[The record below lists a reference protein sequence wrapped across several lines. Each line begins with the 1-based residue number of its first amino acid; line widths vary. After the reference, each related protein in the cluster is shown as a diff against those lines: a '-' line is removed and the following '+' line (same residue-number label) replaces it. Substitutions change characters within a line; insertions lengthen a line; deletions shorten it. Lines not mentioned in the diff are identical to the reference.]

1 MKEKLNDEEKEVEVY
16 KDEDI
21 QKKEK
26 EKKKL
31 IYGIRN
37 LIANE
42 INFLGT
48 ASLMG
53 LVSLGVYRISYLRH
67 FQKEKTLDLQHSYFF
82 GIIFRITSTFT
93 NLFAAGLERKLGLR
107 GVIIIGT
114 IIRLISNL
122 ITFFSKSFYLD
133 LLGMFVLALG
143 LFPLMLLGRN
153 FMYFFFEIRG
163 KLSGALGIV
172 NAIESSGFSLI
183 TEKFVVNPESDE
195 ADVDEQ
201 FFTYNISKRVLNYI
215 ILNIIISVVTTVLI
229 LIIIVPYNKE
239 KHGKGLS
246 FSSKNKKFIPKEGE
260 NKKDIDKEFNIN
272 NTNSLSINNEEEEK
286 EKEIDKEENNKVDEG
301 NEGNK
306 EDEQNGKKKKKPLFA
321 AKFLK
326 KALKSRRIIFLSL
339 IQIFSSPLGAFFH
352 SQWRNIAIR
361 NNIPTSYQQNILAIT
376 PFVNCFS
383 KLIFGWL
390 SDSFSFK
397 YLNSILS
404 FIQTFISILYCF
416 TFQNP
421 FLYSIIILVHTLVGS
436 GLMSIGAPHFMKVF
450 GLKHFIEISSLIGL
464 PSTILNP
471 ILTVFMFFFDQK
483 YKNYT
488 FPEKFNQI
496 FTSPYFILYAILGL
510 LNAIAAVLSC
520 FESEELLEL

>member
-246 FSSKNKKFIPKEGE
+246 FSSKNKKFIPKGGE

-306 EDEQNGKKKKKPLFA
+306 EDEQNGKKKKK
-321 AKFLK
+321 
-326 KALKSRRIIFLSL
+326 
-339 IQIFSSPLGAFFH
+339 
-352 SQWRNIAIR
+352 
-361 NNIPTSYQQNILAIT
+361 T
-376 PFVNCFS
+376 PFCS
-383 KLIFGWL
+383 K
-390 SDSFSFK
+390 
-397 YLNSILS
+397 
-404 FIQTFISILYCF
+404 IS
-416 TFQNP
+416 
-421 FLYSIIILVHTLVGS
+421 
-436 GLMSIGAPHFMKVF
+436 
-450 GLKHFIEISSLIGL
+450 
-464 PSTILNP
+464 
-471 ILTVFMFFFDQK
+471 
-483 YKNYT
+483 
-488 FPEKFNQI
+488 
-496 FTSPYFILYAILGL
+496 
-510 LNAIAAVLSC
+510 
-520 FESEELLEL
+520 